1 MCSWLLVC
9 VCLVAQSTAECVAD
23 CWWVSHAGLATDF
36 LKDYVHINIGSL
48 DLSANHNITQIVE
61 ICQDYEKE
69 YK

>member
-1 MCSWLLVC
+1 MPNLLLLVLMLVGIPMC
-9 VCLVAQSTAECVAD
+9 V
-23 CWWVSHAGLATDF
+23 GLAIDF
-36 LKDYVHINIGSL
+36 LKDYVHVNIGSL

>member
-1 MCSWLLVC
+1 M
-9 VCLVAQSTAECVAD
+9 CLVAQSTSECVAD
-23 CWWVSHAGLATDF
+23 CWWVPHAGLATDF